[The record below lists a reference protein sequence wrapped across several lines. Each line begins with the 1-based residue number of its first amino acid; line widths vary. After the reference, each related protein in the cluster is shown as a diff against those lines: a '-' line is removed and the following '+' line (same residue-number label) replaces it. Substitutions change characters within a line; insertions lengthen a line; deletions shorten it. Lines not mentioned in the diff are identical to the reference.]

1 MGEVA
6 ARKRGYLAGFFC
18 STPSSTPAPA
28 GYRVLRFYGAAGIVP
43 ILPVRRKNLNGT
55 LDTGR

>member
-18 STPSSTPAPA
+18 STPLSYPGPVS
-28 GYRVLRFYGAAGIVP
+28 YRVLGSYGAMGIVP
-43 ILPVRRKNLNGT
+43 ILPVRCNNLNNT